1 MHNAGATFVRQ
12 GTRVG
17 KNEAKC
23 DSRAQMPSMK
33 VPLVFDQIQL
43 EYCMLLFVI
52 ARCNY
57 DVSIHMH
64 IFLFH

>member
-1 MHNAGATFVRQ
+1 M
-12 GTRVG
+12 G

-33 VPLVFDQIQL
+33 VTLVSSDPVRIL
-43 EYCMLLFVI
+43 HVI

-57 DVSIHMH
+57 GVYIHMH
-64 IFLFH
+64 IFFSIREEIVIHH